1 MNRFLN
7 FTITLFFSFLSSSC
21 SIAQKQQS
29 NEKIQAND
37 LEVFQEKIATAAQ
50 EEIKKS
56 GVPSLQIAVGQNGKL
71 IFNEAFGLADIE
83 NNVKATT
90 ETKYRS
96 ASMDKWLTATATFRL
111 VESGQ
116 LDLDV
121 PIQEYCP
128 EFPKKEW
135 PITTRQLLTHTAGI
149 RHNLD
154 FPRLIEDA
162 KTEQERNK
170 LKEMQIKEQLG
181 EYTRYTDVITPLE
194 NFKDDDLLF
203 EPGTD
208 YSYSSFGYR
217 VLGCVIQGAA
227 ERPFREV
234 MKEEIFIPASM
245 NNIVDDDA
253 WAVIPNRASGYFLK
267 ENGSVSRASFRD
279 VSENLPAGGHL
290 ATASDFIS
298 FVNAFKS
305 GKLVSAETQTLMTK
319 APIFV
324 GDNPVDSK
332 YGYGVELIDSDIGK
346 WIAHT
351 GSQSGA
357 TAIVVIFPA
366 DNISIAIMSN
376 AYGWRGLFEFTS
388 SIRKII
394 KENPPKK

>member
-1 MNRFLN
+1 MLRLIY
-7 FTITLFFSFLSSSC
+7 FTLALFFSLAISSC
-21 SIAQKQQS
+21 SNNQKQNS
-29 NEKIQAND
+29 NEQSQTDN
-37 LEVFQEKIATAAQ
+37 LGVFHEKIVNVAE

-111 VESGQ
+111 VERGQ

-121 PIQEYCP
+121 PIQEYCTD
-128 EFPKKEW
+128 FPKKEW
-135 PITTRQLLTHTAGI
+135 PITTRQLLTHTSGI

-162 KTEQERNK
+162 KTENDRNK
-170 LKEMQIKEQLG
+170 LKEMQTIERLG
-181 EYTRYTDVITPLE
+181 KYTRYTDVITPLE
-194 NFKDDDLLF
+194 NFKNDDLLF
-203 EPGTD
+203 EPGTN

-234 MKEEIFIPASM
+234 MREEIFIPASM

-267 ENGSVSRASFRD
+267 ENGTVSRASFRD

-324 GDNPVDSK
+324 GESPFEPE
-332 YGYGVELIDSDIGK
+332 YGYGVELFNSDIGK

-357 TAIVVIFPA
+357 TSIVVLFPA
-366 DNISIAIMSN
+366 DDISVAIMSN
-376 AYGWRGLFEFTS
+376 AYGWQGLFDLAST
-388 SIRKII
+388 IRGII
-394 KENPPKK
+394 KENPKNK